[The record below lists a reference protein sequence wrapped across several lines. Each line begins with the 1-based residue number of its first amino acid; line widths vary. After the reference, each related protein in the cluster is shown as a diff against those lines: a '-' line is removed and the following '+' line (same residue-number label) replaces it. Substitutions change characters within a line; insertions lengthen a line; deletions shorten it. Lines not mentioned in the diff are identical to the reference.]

1 MDQKM
6 QSQLLIG
13 KKQCIPLQER
23 ERERGGGGMVHDDYV
38 ILKERFMCFK

>member
-23 ERERGGGGMVHDDYV
+23 ESGGGMVHDDYV